1 MSTGR
6 MSIALNNYLQSKDML
21 PSLRWEESSSGL
33 AHAPVWTSICK
44 IDDEVISTGTGS
56 HKNIARDV
64 AAEEALRILR
74 SRDT

>member
-1 MSTGR
+1 
-6 MSIALNNYLQSKDML
+6 ML
-21 PSLRWEESSSGL
+21 PCGRQSARVRE
-33 AHAPVWTSICK
+33 VSIDTCCAADL
-44 IDDEVISTGTGS
+44 IFFIVDEEVISTGTGS